1 MNSIAYVNANVIPME
16 NGERHSAVFIHNGIV
31 AALSSD
37 EVIAE
42 AAKQAGVTPIDAK
55 GATIL
60 PGLFDDH
67 VHVMITGQNASGI
80 DLFDAGSIANV
91 IALLKERE
99 KTLPEGQWVFGK
111 RLDESRLIEG
121 RPPTMQELDVIDR
134 PVFLSDR
141 GGHYTVVNSA
151 GYRLLE
157 IEDDTTGV
165 RKGEDNKPNGRLQD
179 EANAQSR
186 ARFLNSWS
194 EEQLKD
200 AVRYTANLA
209 VSKGITTINAIE
221 GLGNEADQDV
231 DRLLAMA
238 DELPID
244 VKIFWSTTDVNKV
257 VARGL
262 DTWGADILLDGS
274 IGSRTAAFSEKY
286 EDGDTCGYLNYTDE
300 QVETWVE
307 QAVVRGLG
315 ISFHCIGELA
325 IHQALNAM
333 EKVLNKYP
341 EKRHSH
347 RFRLDHFGFPTQED
361 IERCGRLG
369 VMVST
374 QPSFTFLRGGPGTVY
389 RSRLGER
396 RERGGYPSRRLLD
409 AGVTLG
415 GGSDSDITPM
425 DALLGMHAAV
435 NQPYPENAVT
445 PFEAVR
451 MFTIDAAKVCY
462 MDHIKGSLEVGKQ
475 GDLVVLSDDPMTCDP
490 RKIRD
495 IKVLTTVFKGKV
507 VFEAE

>member
-16 NGERHSAVFIHNGIV
+16 NGERHAAVFIHNGIV
-31 AALSSD
+31 AAVGSD
-37 EVIAE
+37 DVIA
-42 AAKQAGVTPIDAK
+42 AAARQAGVTPIDAK

-60 PGLFDDH
+60 PAFFDDH
-67 VHVMITGQNASGI
+67 VHVMITGQNASGV
-80 DLFDAGSIANV
+80 DLFDAGSV
-91 IALLKERE
+91 EGVLRLLKERE

-111 RLDESRLIEG
+111 RLDESRLAEG
-121 RPPTMQELDVIDR
+121 RPPTMRELDAIAH

-141 GGHYTVVNSA
+141 GGHYTVVNA
-151 GYRLLE
+151 EGYRLLG
-157 IEDDTTGV
+157 ISDDTKGV
-165 RKGEDNKPNGRLQD
+165 RKGADGLPSGRLQD

-186 ARFLNSWS
+186 ARFLNTWS
-194 EEQLKD
+194 EEQLRD
-200 AVRYTANLA
+200 AVRYTAKLA
-209 VSKGITTINAIE
+209 VSKGITTINAVE
-221 GLGNEADQDV
+221 GLGSEADGDV

-238 DELPID
+238 EELPLD
-244 VKIFWSTTDVNKV
+244 VKIFWSTTDVSKI

-286 EDGDTCGYLNYTDE
+286 EDADTCGYLNYTDE
-300 QVETWVE
+300 QVEEWVE
-307 QAVVRGLG
+307 QAVVRDLC

-325 IHQALNAM
+325 IRQALNAM
-333 EKVLNKYP
+333 EKVLSRHP
-341 EKRHSH
+341 EKRNCH
-347 RFRLDHFGFPTQED
+347 RLRLDHFGFPAQED

-369 VMVST
+369 IRVST

-389 RSRLGER
+389 RARLGER

-409 AGVTLG
+409 AGVILG

-425 DALLGMHAAV
+425 DALLGIHAAV

-451 MFTIDAAKVCY
+451 MFTIDAAKVCF
-462 MDHIKGSLEVGKQ
+462 MDNVKGSLKAGKQ

-495 IKVLTTVFKGKV
+495 IKVLATVYKGNV
-507 VFEAE
+507 VYEAE